1 MRSRTRVDLPAAVER
16 PFEVFVNGVPQVE
29 GADFRVAG
37 RALVFERDLRREGK
51 LGFWRWAS
59 NFLGVAGS
67 YRQNDVVDVVYAVAG
82 RRQVAT
88 GLPLAPADADTAG

>member
-1 MRSRTRVDLPAAVER
+1 MRNRTHVELPSAVER

-29 GADFRVAG
+29 GADFRVVG
-37 RALVFERDLRREGK
+37 RSLVFERDLQREGS

-67 YRQNDVVDVVYAVAG
+67 YRQNDVVDVVYSLGG

-88 GLPLAPADADTAG
+88 GLPLRPAE

>member
-16 PFEVFVNGVPQVE
+16 PFEVFVNGVPQQE
-29 GADFRVAG
+29 GADFRAVG

-67 YRQNDVVDVVYAVAG
+67 YRQNDVVDVVYAAAG

-88 GLPLAPADADTAG
+88 GLPLVPAEADTAG

>member
-1 MRSRTRVDLPAAVER
+1 VRSRTRVDLPAAVER
-16 PFEVFVNGVPQVE
+16 PFEVFVSGVPQRE
-29 GADFRVAG
+29 GADFRVVG

-67 YRQNDVVDVVYAVAG
+67 YGQNDVVDVVYASGG

-88 GLPLAPADADTAG
+88 GLPLARAD

>member
-1 MRSRTRVDLPAAVER
+1 VRSRTRVDLPAAVER
-16 PFEVFVNGVPQVE
+16 PFEVFVNGVPQAESV
-29 GADFRVAG
+29 DFRVAG

-59 NFLGVAGS
+59 NFLGIAGS
-67 YRQNDVVDVVYAVAG
+67 YGRNDVVDVVYAVGG

-88 GLPLAPADADTAG
+88 GLPLVPAEGDTAG